1 MWCWTSPFPIR
12 CSAGGILKDSKK
24 LFCLTLF
31 IVHCS
36 LVFVWAQGITV
47 SGLLDSTVSL
57 RAGAGDSPAFSYGVE
72 EYANLRMQAKLREF
86 ATVFCDVNL
95 IASAGDPAYIAAM
108 LSGLTTNGGI
118 AAAGIGQ
125 SYFALI
131 ELERLY
137 FRINTDAIRLDG
149 GLLRLPFG
157 YGLVWRP
164 TDFLNPVNPLF
175 PDARLRG
182 VLGAGLSWYAT
193 DTLKL
198 AGFGAAPRNA
208 FSRSGEGG
216 HAGLMFEQGLD
227 KIDMQAMYFFESPQ
241 SGSNFGI
248 HRMGVSLKA
257 DLELGFVLD
266 ALYSYNHEQGAGI
279 DGLSLSGGFD
289 YSFFDG
295 KLIVLAEY
303 LYNGSSSS
311 TSRKTGGSFINEHY
325 LYTGITWR
333 FDDLTSAG
341 LALISGFS
349 DVSFTP
355 VVSFNRDLFQ
365 GATLNFSAQLP
376 LDRDLFSGDGNRGEL
391 GPLLSRRYFDSSV
404 KLRLRF

>member
-1 MWCWTSPFPIR
+1 MKRSGF
-12 CSAGGILKDSKK
+12 
-24 LFCLTLF
+24 LFMVITFLAANSINL
-31 IVHCS
+31 
-36 LVFVWAQGITV
+36 WAQGVTV
-47 SGLLDSTVSL
+47 SGLLDSAVSL

-72 EYANLRMQAKLREF
+72 EYANIRMQAKLREF
-86 ATVFCDVNL
+86 ATVFCDVNF
-95 IASAGDPAYIAAM
+95 IASAGDPAYIAAIM
-108 LSGLTTNGGI
+108 SGVTANGG
-118 AAAGIGQ
+118 ATGTSQ
-125 SYFALI
+125 SYYAEI

-137 FRINTDAIRLDG
+137 FRLNTEAIRLDG

-164 TDFLNPVNPLF
+164 TDFLNPVNPLL

-198 AGFGAAPRNA
+198 AAFGAAPRDA

-216 HAGLMFEQGLD
+216 HAGLMFEQRWD
-227 KIDMQAMYFFESPQ
+227 KIDMQVMYFFESPRT
-241 SGSNFGI
+241 GSEYGI
-248 HRMGVSLKA
+248 HRAGISLKA

-266 ALYSYNHEQGAGI
+266 ALYSYNHEQGTGI
-279 DGLSLSGGFD
+279 DGLSVSAGFD
-289 YSFFDG
+289 YSFFKGD
-295 KLIVLAEY
+295 LIVLAEY
-303 LYNGSSSS
+303 LYNGETSS
-311 TSRKTGGSFINEHY
+311 TSRKTGGSFVNEHY
-325 LYTGITWR
+325 LYTGFTWR

-355 VVSFNRDLFQ
+355 IVSFNRDLFQ
-365 GATLNFSAQLP
+365 GATLIFSAQIP
-376 LDRDLFSGDGNRGEL
+376 LDRDLFSGDGNHGEL
-391 GPLLSRRYFDSSV
+391 GPFSRGYFNSSV

>member
-1 MWCWTSPFPIR
+1 MKRTT
-12 CSAGGILKDSKK
+12 LKR
-24 LFCLTLF
+24 FAFVFFIITLF
-31 IVHCS
+31 VANSINI
-36 LVFVWAQGITV
+36 FTQGLTV
-47 SGLLDSTVSL
+47 SGLLDSTVSMG
-57 RAGAGDSPAFSYGVE
+57 AGAGDNPAFSYGVE
-72 EYANLRMQAKLREF
+72 EYASIRMQAKLREF
-86 ATVFCDVNL
+86 AAVFCDVNF
-95 IASAGDPAYIAAM
+95 IASAGEPAYIAAM
-108 LSGLTTNGGI
+108 MSGVTANGGI
-118 AAAGIGQ
+118 AAASISK
-125 SYFALI
+125 SYFAVI

-137 FRINTDAIRLDG
+137 FRINADAIRLDG

-164 TDFLNPVNPLF
+164 TDFLNPVNPLL

-208 FSRSGEGG
+208 FSQSGEGG
-216 HAGLMFEQGLD
+216 HVGLMVEQQWD

-241 SGSNFGI
+241 TDSEYGI
-248 HRMGVSLKA
+248 HRIGVSLKA

-266 ALYSYNHEQGAGI
+266 ALYSYNHEAKTGI
-279 DGLSLSGGFD
+279 DGLSLSAGFD
-289 YSFFDG
+289 YSFFKGD
-295 KLIVLAEY
+295 LIVLAEY

-311 TSRKTGGSFINEHY
+311 TSRKGGGSFVNEHY
-325 LYTGITWR
+325 LYTGFTWR

-349 DVSFTP
+349 DASFTP
-355 VVSFNRDLFQ
+355 IVSFNRELFQ
-365 GATLNFSAQLP
+365 GATLIFSAQLP
-376 LDRDLFSGDGNRGEL
+376 LDRDLFFGNGNHGEL
-391 GPLLSRRYFDSSV
+391 GPFSLGRYFDCSV

>member
-1 MWCWTSPFPIR
+1 VGVGKKEVRMKLVTLKWV
-12 CSAGGILKDSKK
+12 IL
-24 LFCLTLF
+24 LLTITLF
-31 IVHCS
+31 VANNINI
-36 LVFVWAQGITV
+36 WAQGITV

-57 RAGAGDSPAFSYGVE
+57 RAGAGDSPAFSYGIE
-72 EYANLRMQAKLREF
+72 EYASLRIQAKLREF

-95 IASAGDPAYIAAM
+95 IASAA
-108 LSGLTTNGGI
+108 N
-118 AAAGIGQ
+118 Q
-125 SYFALI
+125 SYFAAI
-131 ELERLY
+131 EPERLY
-137 FRINTDAIRLDG
+137 FRINTDVIRLDG

-198 AGFGAAPRNA
+198 AAFGAAPRNA
-208 FSRSGEGG
+208 FSQSGEGG
-216 HAGLMFEQGLD
+216 HAGLMFEQQWD

-241 SGSNFGI
+241 TGSEYGI
-248 HRMGVSLKA
+248 HRAGVSLKA

-266 ALYSYNHEQGAGI
+266 ALYSYNHEQGTGI
-279 DGLSLSGGFD
+279 DGLSLSAGFD
-289 YSFFDG
+289 YSFFKGD
-295 KLIVLAEY
+295 LIVLVEY
-303 LYNGSSSS
+303 LYNGKTSS
-311 TSRKTGGSFINEHY
+311 TAFNPEKNIIGFANEHY
-325 LYTGITWR
+325 LYTGFTWR
-333 FDDLTSAG
+333 FDDLTTAG

-355 VVSFNRDLFQ
+355 IVSVNRDLFQ
-365 GATLNFSAQLP
+365 GAALIFSAQIP
-376 LDRDLFSGDGNRGEL
+376 LDRDLFSGDGNHGEL
-391 GPLLSRRYFDSSV
+391 GPLLSHRYFDSSL

>member
-1 MWCWTSPFPIR
+1 MKRFVFVFFVI
-12 CSAGGILKDSKK
+12 
-24 LFCLTLF
+24 TLF
-31 IVHCS
+31 FANSINI
-36 LVFVWAQGITV
+36 LAQGITV

-72 EYANLRMQAKLREF
+72 EYASLRMQAKLREF
-86 ATVFCDVNL
+86 ATVFCDVNF
-95 IASAGDPAYIAAM
+95 IASAGDPAHIAAM
-108 LSGLTTNGGI
+108 MSGLTTNGGI
-118 AAAGIGQ
+118 AAAGE

-137 FRINTDAIRLDG
+137 FRINTNAIRLEG

-164 TDFLNPVNPLF
+164 TDFLNPVNPLL

-182 VLGAGLSWYAT
+182 VLGAGFSWYAT

-208 FSRSGEGG
+208 FSQSGEGG
-216 HAGLMFEQGLD
+216 HTGLMFEQRWD

-241 SGSNFGI
+241 TGSEYGI
-248 HRMGVSLKA
+248 HRMGISLKA
-257 DLELGFVLD
+257 DLELGLVID
-266 ALYSYNHEQGAGI
+266 ALYSYNHEQGARI
-279 DGLSLSGGFD
+279 DGLSLSAGFD

-295 KLIVLAEY
+295 KLIILAEY

-311 TSRKTGGSFINEHY
+311 TSRKTGGSFVNEHY
-325 LYTGITWR
+325 LYTGFTWR

-355 VVSFNRDLFQ
+355 IVSFNRELFQ
-365 GATLNFSAQLP
+365 GATLTFSAQIP
-376 LDRDLFSGDGNRGEL
+376 LDRDLFSGDGNKGEL
-391 GPLLSRRYFDSSV
+391 GPLLSRRYFNNSV

>member
-1 MWCWTSPFPIR
+1 
-12 CSAGGILKDSKK
+12 LKRF
-24 LFCLTLF
+24 LFVFFLITLF
-31 IVHCS
+31 AVNSINI
-36 LVFVWAQGITV
+36 LAQGITV
-47 SGLLDSTVSL
+47 SGLLDSSVSL
-57 RAGAGDSPAFSYGVE
+57 RAGAGDNPAFSYGVE

-95 IASAGDPAYIAAM
+95 LASAGDPAYIAAKM
-108 LSGLTTNGGI
+108 SGLTTNGGI
-118 AAAGIGQ
+118 AAAGE

-164 TDFLNPVNPLF
+164 TDFLNPVNPLS

-198 AGFGAAPRNA
+198 AAFGAAPRNA
-208 FSRSGEGG
+208 FSQTGEGG
-216 HAGLMFEQGLD
+216 HVGLMFEQRWD

-241 SGSNFGI
+241 TGSKYGI

-266 ALYSYNHEQGAGI
+266 ALYSYNHEAKTGI
-279 DGLSLSGGFD
+279 DGLSLSAGFD

-311 TSRKTGGSFINEHY
+311 TSRKGGGGFVNEHY
-325 LYTGITWR
+325 LYTGFTWR
-333 FDDLTSAG
+333 FDDLTTAG

-355 VVSFNRDLFQ
+355 IISFNRELFQ
-365 GATLNFSAQLP
+365 GATLNFSAQIP
-376 LDRDLFSGDGNRGEL
+376 LDRDLFSGDGNHGEL
-391 GPLLSRRYFDSSV
+391 GPLSLGRYFDCSV